1 MPTWAL
7 YTALRL
13 LVLSNLFQ
21 FGLSASRQNES
32 SLASVVVANEIVA
45 GRVDEME
52 SELEEALAGR
62 TQGDVAA
69 GNLSS
74 IAPLDNQPTSLTGGD
89 KHRSPPLSV
98 SVARQ
103 SLSSASPAAA
113 NASLDSLPA
122 QAPPSLSAPD
132 TAAQGESP
140 GYQAPPS
147 VPAPTINSTSGTG
160 RLDDPEWGR
169 VNWGRAITLKEREA
183 EERAKV
189 AAKRC
194 YGMQRAY
201 RMGFERGG
209 MAWEPQA
216 DRYVLM
222 DCHRNQV
229 GVVTMCGKQLS
240 NRIRCIKNHLVVAGV
255 FNRTLVVPLRAHEV
269 ARHYDRRTF
278 FHLPHTRLCYGP
290 QSVISLD
297 ALSVATASAP
307 GATVQV
313 DQVLCLQKQC
323 YNQSAASRDDLPS
336 LSGVTYPPNL
346 ALTIGNASEP
356 LEIPK
361 LLALRSLIQPTARV
375 VLLGD
380 LGSMHLT
387 FPGKNYLDVPF
398 RQSIE
403 CPNALAVAPHPAIL
417 EAAREFVCSVV
428 LPGSRREWEAADA
441 DVVTEGGKAT
451 DQPQQQQKEGDGNGG
466 GKGLEGGRAVG
477 RYMGVH
483 WRRTDLMQHSNPNAR
498 LSVEHA
504 GACLVKAMGMA
515 GNIST
520 MFLASDTDD
529 REVEALEKFMKER
542 ILGFKLVQRPNPKL
556 RTAGRLLAR
565 PGSAGARSLRGSSR
579 ASYPTGREQRDGAR
593 MNRDVWTR
601 DNGASGRGRT
611 GGRESEGGR
620 REGAEIWGRGREESV
635 SGRRGFRGDSAGWGA
650 ARGERRGEW
659 RRNGGGERR
668 GEPEEGRGVKDTGVW
683 VGEVG
688 EGEQQGK
695 EEEQE
700 VIREEISPHRAGA
713 SCCRASAES
722 GARGSLCRH
731 SLRGSSSGGALF
743 ISSPAVPPSPITAL
757 PSPAAVV
764 RLLRVEQG
772 GAYADILSGAAAGE
786 GAGGW
791 ELEMQYVRRTL
802 GFGLLPLEGR
812 GRRHV
817 TELVAGVTRWRRYLD
832 FLLSEF
838 FSGSLNELER
848 MEPLLKQILRLG
860 MFELAKMDTPPHAA
874 VNEAVKLARAA
885 LRPGAASLA
894 NAILRAAVRAQEQGP
909 LPAPSL
915 HDAMTDRDKA
925 RALATLHSHP
935 VWMVRRWADRLGWR
949 EAERLMESNNAR
961 PVFSLRANTAK
972 GVSRSDLHSLLLAL
986 PEVEVEDSPYLDDF
1000 IRVKAGM
1007 QHVLTAGLIEDGS
1020 CNVQDE
1026 SAGLVVKVLAPQP
1039 GETVVDCCAAPG
1051 GKAMYAA
1058 GLMQGSGRLVAV
1070 DVNEGR
1076 VRMVAQAAQRQ
1087 GLQSMVECVSSDLRT
1102 YAASSPLRE
1111 TADRVLLDAPC
1122 SGLGVLAKRADLR
1135 WRRTV
1140 EGEAQ
1145 LTALQ
1150 DDLLDA
1156 AAR

>member
-1 MPTWAL
+1 MPTRLL
-7 YTALRL
+7 YTLLWL
-13 LVLSNLFQ
+13 LVLCNLFNV
-21 FGLSASRQNES
+21 GLPASRENETS
-32 SLASVVVANEIVA
+32 RESVATADEIVA

-62 TQGDVAA
+62 REGDAA
-69 GNLSS
+69 AKKVSS
-74 IAPLDNQPTSLTGGD
+74 MTPVDNTSLTVGD

-98 SVARQ
+98 SVVLQ
-103 SLSSASPAAA
+103 SLSTASPAAA
-113 NASLDSLPA
+113 NALLRADSLPA
-122 QAPPSLSAPD
+122 QAAARDSSVVVAAPSAP
-132 TAAQGESP
+132 SP
-140 GYQAPPS
+140 SHSSAS
-147 VPAPTINSTSGTG
+147 ETG
-160 RLDDPEWGR
+160 RTVDVDWGR

-189 AAKRC
+189 GAKRC
-194 YGMQRAY
+194 YGMQRAF
-201 RMGFERGG
+201 RMGFERGS

-222 DCHRNQV
+222 DCHRNQ
-229 GVVTMCGKQLS
+229 MS
-240 NRIRCIKNHLVVAGV
+240 NRIRCIKNHLLVAGV
-255 FNRTLVVPLRAHEV
+255 FNRTLVVPLRANEV
-269 ARHYDRRTF
+269 TRHYDRRTF

-290 QSVISLD
+290 SSAISLD
-297 ALSVATASAP
+297 DLLALPAATAPAAGSEPAPAGSETGATAEALS
-307 GATVQV
+307 ATVQV

-323 YNQSAASRDDLPS
+323 YNQSSASRDDLPS
-336 LSGVTYPPNL
+336 LSGITYPPNL
-346 ALTIGNASEP
+346 TLTIGNGPEP

-361 LLALRSLIQPTARV
+361 LLALQSLIQPTARV
-375 VLLGD
+375 ILVGD
-380 LGSMHLT
+380 LGSVHLT

-398 RQSIE
+398 RQSPE

-417 EAAREFVCSVV
+417 EAAREFVRSVV
-428 LPGSRREWEAADA
+428 LLGARRKWEAADA
-441 DVVTEGGKAT
+441 ALETEGGRVAN
-451 DQPQQQQKEGDGNGG
+451 QEQQQQRKLQQEEEGRQG
-466 GKGLEGGRAVG
+466 GKEQEGRRAVG
-477 RYMGVH
+477 RYVGVH

-542 ILGFKLVQRPNPKL
+542 ISGFKQQLLPPRAHWREFCGPKRGTARRL
-556 RTAGRLLAR
+556 RAG
-565 PGSAGARSLRGSSR
+565 PDSTGARILRVSIPR
-579 ASYPTGREQRDGAR
+579 ASGGEQRDGAR

-601 DNGASGRGRT
+601 EDSASGRGRT
-611 GGRESEGGR
+611 GGRGNDGGSRGGAER
-620 REGAEIWGRGREESV
+620 RERGRYSEESV
-635 SGRRGFRGDSAGWGA
+635 SGRRGFRGDGAGRGGA
-650 ARGERRGEW
+650 RVERRGEW
-659 RRNGGGERR
+659 RRNGGVERP
-668 GEPEEGRGVKDTGVW
+668 GEPEEGRGVKDTGGL
-683 VGEVG
+683 VGEAG

-713 SCCRASAES
+713 RCW
-722 GARGSLCRH
+722 LD
-731 SLRGSSSGGALF
+731 
-743 ISSPAVPPSPITAL
+743 
-757 PSPAAVV
+757 AAVV

-772 GAYADILSGAAAGE
+772 GAYAVILSCAAAGE
-786 GAGGW
+786 G
-791 ELEMQYVRRTL
+791 LIDL
-802 GFGLLPLEGR
+802 FPPPSLPLSPLCHHCHCHSQR
-812 GRRHV
+812 LSS
-817 TELVAGVTRWRRYLD
+817 LVAGVTRWRRYLD

-838 FSGSLNELER
+838 FSGSPSELDR

-1026 SAGLVVKVLAPQP
+1026 SAGLVVRVLDPQP

-1058 GLMQGSGRLVAV
+1058 GLMQGTGRLVAV

-1087 GLQSMVECVSSDLRT
+1087 GLQSTVECVVADLRS
-1102 YAASSPLRE
+1102 YAVSSPLRGA
-1111 TADRVLLDAPC
+1111 ADRVLLDAPC

-1140 EGEAQ
+1140 KGEAQ

-1156 AAR
+1156 AASLVRPGGLLVYSTCSIEPSENEDRITTFLQSHH

>member
-1 MPTWAL
+1 MPRG
-7 YTALRL
+7 LRTLLWL
-13 LVLSNLFQ
+13 LVLCNLFNV
-21 FGLSASRQNES
+21 GLPASRENETS
-32 SLASVVVANEIVA
+32 RESVVTADEIVA

-52 SELEEALAGR
+52 SELQEALIGR
-62 TQGDVAA
+62 TEGDAA
-69 GNLSS
+69 AEIFSS
-74 IAPLDNQPTSLTGGD
+74 ILPLDNTSLTVGD

-98 SVARQ
+98 SVVLQ

-113 NASLDSLPA
+113 NASLRADSLPA
-122 QAPPSLSAPD
+122 QA
-132 TAAQGESP
+132 AARDSSIVL
-140 GYQAPPS
+140 AAPS
-147 VPAPTINSTSGTG
+147 VPAPSHSSASETG
-160 RLDDPEWGR
+160 RTVDVDLGR
-169 VNWGRAITLKEREA
+169 VNWGRAITMKEREA

-189 AAKRC
+189 GAKRC
-194 YGMQRAY
+194 YGMQRAF
-201 RMGFERGG
+201 RMGFERGS

-222 DCHRNQV
+222 DCHRNQ
-229 GVVTMCGKQLS
+229 MS
-240 NRIRCIKNHLVVAGV
+240 NRIRCIKNHLLVAGV
-255 FNRTLVVPLRAHEV
+255 FSRTLVVPLRADEV
-269 ARHYDRRTF
+269 SRHYDRQAF

-290 QSVISLD
+290 SSVISLD
-297 ALSVATASAP
+297 DLLALPAAPAPAAGSEPAPAGSETAAAEAQS
-307 GATVQV
+307 ATVQV

-323 YNQSAASRDDLPS
+323 YNQSSASRDDLPS
-336 LSGVTYPPNL
+336 LSGITYPANL
-346 ALTIGNASEP
+346 TLTIGNGPEP
-356 LEIPK
+356 LAIPK
-361 LLALRSLIQPTARV
+361 LLALQSLIQPTARV
-375 VLLGD
+375 ILVGD

-398 RQSIE
+398 RQSPE
-403 CPNALAVAPHPAIL
+403 CPSALAVAPHPAIL
-417 EAAREFVCSVV
+417 KAAREFVRSVV
-428 LPGSRREWEAADA
+428 LLGARREWEAADA
-441 DVVTEGGKAT
+441 ALETEGGKVAN
-451 DQPQQQQKEGDGNGG
+451 QEQQQQRKLQQEEEGMQG
-466 GKGLEGGRAVG
+466 GKEQEGGRAVG
-477 RYMGVH
+477 RYVGVH

-529 REVEALEKFMKER
+529 REVEALETFMKER
-542 ILGFKLVQRPNPKL
+542 IP
-556 RTAGRLLAR
+556 GR
-565 PGSAGARSLRGSSR
+565 GGAR
-579 ASYPTGREQRDGAR
+579 
-593 MNRDVWTR
+593 
-601 DNGASGRGRT
+601 
-611 GGRESEGGR
+611 
-620 REGAEIWGRGREESV
+620 I
-635 SGRRGFRGDSAGWGA
+635 
-650 ARGERRGEW
+650 ERRGEL
-659 RRNGGGERR
+659 RGNGGVERR
-668 GEPEEGRGVKDTGVW
+668 GEAEEGRGVKDAGV
-683 VGEVG
+683 VEAG
-688 EGEQQGK
+688 EGEEQGR
-695 EEEQE
+695 EAEQN
-700 VIREEISPHRAGA
+700 VIREEISPHRAGVIREEI
-713 SCCRASAES
+713 SPHRAGVMRKQEPVPTFSQAQQQE
-722 GARGSLCRH
+722 RGLIC
-731 SLRGSSSGGALF
+731 
-743 ISSPAVPPSPITAL
+743 IPPPSHPLSPSPL
-757 PSPAAVV
+757 PSLPPTSLSSAAVV

-802 GFGLLPLEGR
+802 GFAVLPLEGR

-838 FSGSLNELER
+838 FSGSPSELER

-909 LPAPSL
+909 LPAPPL

-972 GVSRSDLHSLLLAL
+972 GVSRSDLHSMLLAL

-1026 SAGLVVKVLAPQP
+1026 SAGLVVRVLDPQP

-1051 GKAMYAA
+1051 GKAIYAA

-1087 GLQSMVECVSSDLRT
+1087 GLQSIVECVVADLRT
-1102 YAASSPLRE
+1102 YAVSSPLRGA
-1111 TADRVLLDAPC
+1111 ADRVLLDAPC

-1156 AAR
+1156 AASLVRPGGVLVYSTCSIEPSENEDRITTFLQSHHEFVLEPLDASVLPESMISRLGCFASLPHRHTIDGAFAARLRKREM

>member
-74 IAPLDNQPTSLTGGD
+74 IAPLDNQLTSLTGGD

-113 NASLDSLPA
+113 NASLDS
-122 QAPPSLSAPD
+122 
-132 TAAQGESP
+132 
-140 GYQAPPS
+140 
-147 VPAPTINSTSGTG
+147 
-160 RLDDPEWGR
+160 
-169 VNWGRAITLKEREA
+169 AITLKEREA

-229 GVVTMCGKQLS
+229 GVVTMCGKQVGVVTRWGVVTEYGNQVGVGTRWGVVVIRDIGSPQLS

-278 FHLPHTRLCYGP
+278 FHLP
-290 QSVISLD
+290 S
-297 ALSVATASAP
+297 
-307 GATVQV
+307 ATVQV

-417 EAAREFVCSVV
+417 EAAREFVRSVV

-542 ILGFKLVQRPNPKL
+542 ILGFKLVQRPN
-556 RTAGRLLAR
+556 
-565 PGSAGARSLRGSSR
+565 
-579 ASYPTGREQRDGAR
+579 
-593 MNRDVWTR
+593 
-601 DNGASGRGRT
+601 
-611 GGRESEGGR
+611 
-620 REGAEIWGRGREESV
+620 
-635 SGRRGFRGDSAGWGA
+635 
-650 ARGERRGEW
+650 
-659 RRNGGGERR
+659 
-668 GEPEEGRGVKDTGVW
+668 
-683 VGEVG
+683 
-688 EGEQQGK
+688 
-695 EEEQE
+695 
-700 VIREEISPHRAGA
+700 
-713 SCCRASAES
+713 CCRASAES

-743 ISSPAVPPSPITAL
+743 ISSPAVPPPPITAL

-1058 GLMQGSGRLVAV
+1058 GLMQGTGRLVAV

-1156 AAR
+1156 AASLVRPGGLLVYSTCSIEPSENEDRITTFLQTHHEFVLEPLDASVLPEAMISRLRCFASLPHCHAIDGAFAARLRRREL